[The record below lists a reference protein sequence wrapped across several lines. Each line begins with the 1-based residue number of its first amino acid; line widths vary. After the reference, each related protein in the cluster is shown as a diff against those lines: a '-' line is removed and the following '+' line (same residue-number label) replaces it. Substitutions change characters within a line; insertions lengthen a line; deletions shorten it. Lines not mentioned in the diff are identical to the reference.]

1 MADAG
6 CGRGVIWPARTTSL
20 CNAAIA
26 WPDMQAMSTHSR
38 ADATSRDH
46 LHLVREEPIEPGTP
60 PAARPRTIGRVI
72 AQTALIADSAITRR
86 RMEGGAAQGRG
97 VAGRLLGR
105 FR

>member
-1 MADAG
+1 
-6 CGRGVIWPARTTSL
+6 
-20 CNAAIA
+20 
-26 WPDMQAMSTHSR
+26 MQAMSTDSR

-46 LHLVREEPIEPGTP
+46 LQLVRDEPIDPGTP

-86 RMEGGAAQGRG
+86 RMDGGVPEGRG